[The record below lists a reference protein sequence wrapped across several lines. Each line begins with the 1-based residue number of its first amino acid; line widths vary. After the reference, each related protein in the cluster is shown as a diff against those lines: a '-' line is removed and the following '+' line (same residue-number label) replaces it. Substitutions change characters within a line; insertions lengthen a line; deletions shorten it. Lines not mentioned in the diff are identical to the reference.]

1 MEYEDNYNEE
11 PSSTQ
16 QFDLSDVAQLVKRPL
31 RVGDYWYI
39 VDKSWYD
46 NCLSFIEYGDP
57 SNHPKKIDNSCKF
70 QVLLILFFY
79 YKFAFLAL
87 LLVKNNSSKNYTEPM
102 YRLKADL
109 HEDEDYV
116 VVPEEVWNLFVE
128 KFGTADSIGGEPI
141 RCSVLEKSKSYLIVE
156 IYPLELRLALYGSKE
171 DMVAQYS
178 RNTTLRKVVSDMRTL
193 FRINESRPV
202 QLWNNG
208 TLLVSHTESSSV
220 SSSTS
225 ATSSSLLSST
235 TSSINNLASSS
246 KIPTPPPPPSPS
258 STNGVKP
265 ISDLDRCLQDLEL
278 AENTILTIEMRNPDG
293 TWPSSR
299 TKLGAVTRSQVA
311 SGVPIT
317 HPGICGLMNFGN
329 TCFMNTA
336 IQCLSNTE
344 SLTNYF
350 ITDRHIEDIN
360 PDNPL
365 GMRGEIARCYS
376 EVIKA
381 MWSGHHLNLTP
392 REFRMVVNRFAPQ
405 FSGFA
410 HHDCQ
415 ELMAFLLDG
424 LHEDLNRVKVK
435 PYIEMKNDPERRPDE
450 IVAAESWTNYKRR
463 NDSIIVDTFH
473 AQLKSTL
480 VCPECNL
487 VSVTFDP
494 FCYLTLPLPYKV
506 RFVKFLTKN

>member
-1 MEYEDNYNEE
+1 M
-11 PSSTQ
+11 
-16 QFDLSDVAQLVKRPL
+16 
-31 RVGDYWYI
+31 
-39 VDKSWYD
+39 
-46 NCLSFIEYGDP
+46 
-57 SNHPKKIDNSCKF
+57 
-70 QVLLILFFY
+70 
-79 YKFAFLAL
+79 
-87 LLVKNNSSKNYTEPM
+87 
-102 YRLKADL
+102 
-109 HEDEDYV
+109 
-116 VVPEEVWNLFVE
+116 VPEEVWNLLVD
-128 KFGTADSIGGEPI
+128 KFGTVSGIGGLPVK
-141 RCSVLEKSKSYLIVE
+141 CAVLETAKSYLVVE
-156 IYPLELRLALYGSKE
+156 AYPLELRLALYGSKE

-178 RNTTLRKVVSDMRTL
+178 RNTTLREIVSHMRTL
-193 FRINESRPV
+193 FRVNENRPV
-202 QLWNNG
+202 QVWSNA
-208 TLLVSHTESSSV
+208 TLLVSHSHSGP
-220 SSSTS
+220 
-225 ATSSSLLSST
+225 AFGSSLAT
-235 TSSINNLASSS
+235 PATNNLASSS
-246 KIPTPPPPPSPS
+246 KIPTPPPPPPPSPTS
-258 STNGVKP
+258 SNGGSKKT
-265 ISDLDRCLQDLEL
+265 SDLDQLLKDLEL
-278 AENTILTIEMRNPDG
+278 VENPILTLEVQNLDG

-336 IQCLSNTE
+336 TQCLSNTE

-350 ITDRHIEDIN
+350 LSDRHVEDIN

-435 PYIEMKNDPERRPDE
+435 PYIEMKNDLERRPDE
-450 IVAAESWTNYKRR
+450 TVAAESWTNYKRR

-506 RFVKFLTKN
+506 RLLFSINSLNNNL